1 MFICSLLKPKKY
13 ASRRSQTQNQAIST
27 ICNDRTNQQTN
38 AGTEQATR
46 AGGGAGGNG
55 STVVGGVVGAGG
67 MRGTS
72 VQYSP
77 RSYYESSREKRGIQ
91 VKTYMAEG
99 NGYNQRSGSTTLY
112 SKVGN
117 ILQTKTKHC
126 RNCYAKT
133 DSINYLC
140 LSICLSLSL
149 SIYIYIFNCN
159 NVSV

>member
-38 AGTEQATR
+38 AGTEQGTR
-46 AGGGAGGNG
+46 AGGGGGAGGNNG
-55 STVVGGVVGAGG
+55 STAGGVVGAGG

-133 DSINYLC
+133 DSINSLSVYL
-140 LSICLSLSL
+140 SVCLSL
-149 SIYIYIFNCN
+149 YIYLITLT
-159 NVSV
+159 VTM

>member
-1 MFICSLLKPKKY
+1 MVYIYSLLKPKKY

-38 AGTEQATR
+38 AGTGTSTG

-55 STVVGGVVGAGG
+55 STAGGVVGSGG

-133 DSINYLC
+133 DSINSLY
-140 LSICLSLSL
+140 LSLSL
-149 SIYIYIFNCN
+149 YIYINIYI
-159 NVSV
+159 